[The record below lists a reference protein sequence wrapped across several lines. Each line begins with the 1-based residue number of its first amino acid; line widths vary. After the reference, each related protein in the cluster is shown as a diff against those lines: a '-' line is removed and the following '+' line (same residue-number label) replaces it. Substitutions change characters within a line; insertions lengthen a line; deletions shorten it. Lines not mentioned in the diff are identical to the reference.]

1 MKTGIEKM
9 KTILKA
15 PFGGA
20 GMLGL
25 LLVAN
30 MAWAQTSSVPAQLSE
45 FINQAITNYPKL
57 KEANEYVNLSEAKKD
72 LAYGAYM
79 PIITGDAS
87 YRYGKPTPSIK
98 FPVGGGVFQE
108 VNFLPANNF
117 DMGLKVQQP
126 IWDFG
131 RTGANV
137 QKSKS
142 DMVTS
147 KDNLES
153 AKNTLAYQ
161 VAQVY
166 FGIVFLNKSVEVQQV
181 QIKLLEANEKLI
193 SDKMKNGDAL
203 KFDLLSTQV
212 KKNSA
217 QNRLIDLQTQLRKQY
232 DLLNMFTANTGY
244 DYITDTE
251 AAANLFNTTVSTADN
266 NPDIKVLTDKLSTAN
281 WEVKIAKRG
290 WLPQLVAN
298 ASAGYKNGFVPD
310 INKLMFNYNVGVG
323 LNVPIFSSARPNYQT
338 KIAKINLQANTYALE
353 AQKLALN
360 RDMAQAQNEVTAT
373 QNKLKNYQLQIEL
386 ANQAVSLANIRYQ
399 GGVITNLELLTAQT
413 NMQDAQ
419 LGKIQLEYNLLL
431 AKLDL
436 SRIGGTKFW

>member
-1 MKTGIEKM
+1 MTKK
-9 KTILKA
+9 ILLMVIL
-15 PFGGA
+15 FCGT
-20 GMLGL
+20 
-25 LLVAN
+25 VFSF
-30 MAWAQTSSVPAQLSE
+30 AQTIAPAQLTE
-45 FINQAITNYPKL
+45 LINKALDNYPKL
-57 KEANEYVNLSEAKKD
+57 KEANEYINLSEAKKD

-79 PIITGDAS
+79 PVITGDAS

-98 FPVGGGVFQE
+98 FPVGGGIFQE

-117 DMGLKVQQP
+117 DMGLKLQQP

-131 RTGANV
+131 RTGATV
-137 QKSKS
+137 QKAKS
-142 DMVTS
+142 DIATS

-153 AKNTLAYQ
+153 ARNTLAYQ
-161 VAQVY
+161 MAQVY
-166 FGIVFLNKSVEVQQV
+166 FGIVFLNKSVDVQNE

-193 SDKMKNGDAL
+193 SDKIKNGDAL

-217 QNRLIDLQTQLRKQY
+217 QNRLIDLQTQLKKQY
-232 DLLNMFTANTGY
+232 DLLNMVTGNSGY
-244 DYITDTE
+244 NYIIAKD
-251 AAANLFNTTVSTADN
+251 ADGNLFNADAVSADN
-266 NPDIKVLTDKLSTAN
+266 NFDIRVLNDKLATSN
-281 WEVKIAKRG
+281 WDVKIAKRG

-323 LNVPIFSSARPNYQT
+323 LSVPIFSSARPNYQT

-353 AQKLALN
+353 AQKLSLN
-360 RDMAQAQNEVTAT
+360 KDIAQAKNDVDAT
-373 QNKLKNYQLQIEL
+373 QNKLMNYELQVEQ
-386 ANQAVSLANIRYQ
+386 ANEAVSLANVRYK

-413 NMQDAQ
+413 NLQDAQ

-431 AKLDL
+431 SKLDL
-436 SRIGGTKFW
+436 NRIGGTKFW

>member
-1 MKTGIEKM
+1 MKTKFF
-9 KTILKA
+9 L
-15 PFGGA
+15 
-20 GMLGL
+20 L
-25 LLVAN
+25 LLVVTQVVS
-30 MAWAQTSSVPAQLSE
+30 AQTTPAPAQLTE
-45 FINQAITNYPKL
+45 LINKAMDNYPKL
-57 KEANEYVNLSEAKKD
+57 KEASEYVNLSEARKD

-79 PIITGDAS
+79 PVISGDAS

-117 DMGLKVQQP
+117 DVGLKVQQP

-131 RTGANV
+131 RTGAGV
-137 QKSKS
+137 QKAKS
-142 DMVTS
+142 DIATS

-161 VAQVY
+161 VAQIY
-166 FGIVFLNKSVEVQQV
+166 FGIVFLNKSVDVQNE
-181 QIKLLEANEKLI
+181 QIKLLEANERLI
-193 SDKMKNGDAL
+193 SDKIKNGDAL

-232 DLLNMFTANTGY
+232 DMLNMVTANTGY
-244 DYITDTE
+244 DYIASKD
-251 AAANLFNTTVSTADN
+251 ADGNLFNADAVSADN
-266 NPDIKVLTDKLSTAN
+266 NLDIKVLNDKLATSN
-281 WEVKIAKRG
+281 WDVKIAKRG

-323 LNVPIFSSARPNYQT
+323 LNIPIFSSARPNYQT
-338 KIAKINLQANTYALE
+338 KIAKINLQASTYAIE
-353 AQKLALN
+353 TQKLSLN
-360 RDMAQAQNEVTAT
+360 KDIAQSKNDVEAT
-373 QNKLKNYQLQIEL
+373 KNKLKNYQLQIEQ
-386 ANQAVSLANIRYQ
+386 ANEAVSLANSRYK

-413 NMQDAQ
+413 NLQDAQ

-431 AKLDL
+431 SKLDL
-436 SRIGGTKFW
+436 NRIGGTKFW

>member
-1 MKTGIEKM
+1 MKTK
-9 KTILKA
+9 
-15 PFGGA
+15 FF
-20 GMLGL
+20 L
-25 LLVAN
+25 LLLLATQVVS
-30 MAWAQTSSVPAQLSE
+30 AQTTSAPAQLTE
-45 FINQAITNYPKL
+45 LINKAIDNYPKL
-57 KEANEYVNLSEAKKD
+57 KEASEYVNLSEAKKD

-79 PIITGDAS
+79 PVISGDAN

-108 VNFLPANNF
+108 VSFLPANNF

-131 RTGANV
+131 RTGANI

-142 DMVTS
+142 DIVTS

-166 FGIVFLNKSVEVQQV
+166 FGIVFLNKSVDVQNE

-193 SDKMKNGDAL
+193 SDKIKNGDAL

-232 DLLNMFTANTGY
+232 DMLNMVTGNSTY
-244 DYITDTE
+244 DYITAKD
-251 AAANLFNTTVSTADN
+251 ADGNLFNADAVSADN
-266 NPDIKVLTDKLSTAN
+266 NFDIKVLNDKLATSN
-281 WEVKIAKRG
+281 WDVKIAKRG
-290 WLPQLVAN
+290 WLPQLVAS

-310 INKLMFNYNVGVG
+310 INKLLFNYNVGVG
-323 LNVPIFSSARPNYQT
+323 LSVPIFSSARPNYQT
-338 KIAKINLQANTYALE
+338 KIAKINLQASTYALE
-353 AQKLALN
+353 AQKLSLN
-360 RDMAQAQNEVTAT
+360 KDIAQAKNDVDAT
-373 QNKLKNYQLQIEL
+373 QRKLKNYELQIDQ
-386 ANQAVSLANIRYQ
+386 ANEAVSLANTRYK

-413 NMQDAQ
+413 NLQDAQ
-419 LGKIQLEYNLLL
+419 FGKIQLEYNLLL
-431 AKLDL
+431 SKLDL
-436 SRIGGTKFW
+436 NRIGGTKFW